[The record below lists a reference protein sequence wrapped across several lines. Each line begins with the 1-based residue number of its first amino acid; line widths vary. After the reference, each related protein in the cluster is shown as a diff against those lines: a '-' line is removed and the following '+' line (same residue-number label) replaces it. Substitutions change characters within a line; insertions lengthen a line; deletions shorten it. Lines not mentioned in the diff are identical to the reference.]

1 MKKWILYIR
10 SGTIRTGG
18 NGKKG
23 KKMRDLAELRL
34 EIDKIDR
41 QMVELFEQ
49 RMGIS
54 REVAEYK
61 VAVGKRILDKERE
74 NQKIE
79 AVNALTHNEFNRH
92 GVEELYKQLM
102 AMSRKLQYQLM
113 EEQALGRLP
122 FVMVDK
128 LEKENVRVVYQGV
141 DGAYAQQAMFAF
153 FGENVNHFHV
163 ERWRDAMDAIAE
175 GMADYAVLPIENS
188 TAGIVND
195 NYDLLEE
202 YDNYI
207 VGEQILSIQHA
218 LLGTPDA
225 ELSDIR
231 TVYSHPQGLMQCA
244 RYLDEHRDWKQIS
257 LLNTAMA
264 AQKVAEEHD
273 KSQAAIASTL
283 AAKQHGLKVLE
294 EGINRSGGNSTRF
307 LIVTNQP
314 IFCRDAEKVSI
325 CFEVTH
331 ESGCLYNVLS
341 HFIYN
346 NLNMCRIESRP
357 IADRNWE
364 YHFFVD
370 FEGNLNDSAVKNAL
384 RGIRE
389 EALNLKIL
397 GNY

>member
-1 MKKWILYIR
+1 
-10 SGTIRTGG
+10 
-18 NGKKG
+18 
-23 KKMRDLAELRL
+23 MRDLKELRV
-34 EIDKIDR
+34 EIDRIDR
-41 QMVELFEQ
+41 QMVALFEE

-61 VAVGKRILDKERE
+61 VATGKKILDKERE
-74 NQKIE
+74 QQKLE
-79 AVNALTHNEFNRH
+79 AVKALTHNDFNSH
-92 GVEELYKQLM
+92 GVEELFKQIM
-102 AMSRKLQYQLM
+102 AMSRKLQYRMM
-113 EEQALGRLP
+113 EEKALGRLP

-128 LEKENVRVVYQGV
+128 LEKEEVRVVYQGV
-141 DGAYAQQAMFAF
+141 EGAYTQQAMFAF
-153 FGENVNHFHV
+153 FGEQVDHFHV

-195 NYDLLEE
+195 NYDLLGE

-225 ELSDIR
+225 EISDIR
-231 TVYSHPQGLMQCA
+231 TVYSHVQGLMQCA
-244 RYLDEHRDWKQIS
+244 AYLDEHRDWTKKEA
-257 LLNTAMA
+257 LNTAVA
-264 AQKVAEEHD
+264 ARKVAEEGD
-273 KSQAAIASTL
+273 KTQAAIASPL
-283 AAKQHGLKVLE
+283 AAKQYGLKVLE
-294 EGINRSGGNSTRF
+294 EGINRSGNNSTRF

-314 IFCRDAEKVSI
+314 IFSKDAKKVSI

-346 NLNMCRIESRP
+346 NLNLCRIESRP
-357 IADRNWE
+357 IPDRNWE

>member
-1 MKKWILYIR
+1 
-10 SGTIRTGG
+10 
-18 NGKKG
+18 
-23 KKMRDLAELRL
+23 MRDLKELRV
-34 EIDKIDR
+34 DIDR
-41 QMVELFEQ
+41 IDREMVALFEE
-49 RMGIS
+49 RMGIAK
-54 REVAEYK
+54 EVAEYK
-61 VAVGKRILDKERE
+61 IATGKKILDKDRE
-74 NQKIE
+74 NQKLE
-79 AVNALTHNEFNRH
+79 AVRALTHNDFNSH
-92 GVEELYKQLM
+92 GVEELYKQIM
-102 AMSRKLQYQLM
+102 GISRKLQYQLM
-113 EEQALGRLP
+113 EEKALGRLP
-122 FVMVDK
+122 FIMVNE
-128 LEKENVRVVYQGV
+128 LEKKQVRVVYQGV
-141 DGAYAQQAMFAF
+141 EGAYAQQAMFAF
-153 FGENVNHFHV
+153 FGEDVNHFHV

-195 NYDLLEE
+195 NYDLLGE

-207 VGEQILSIQHA
+207 VGEQIISIQHA

-225 ELSDIR
+225 KISDIR

-244 RYLDEHRDWKQIS
+244 KYLDEHRDWQQIS
-257 LLNTAMA
+257 VLNTAVA
-264 AQKVAEEHD
+264 AKKVAEEKD
-273 KSQAAIASTL
+273 KTQAAIASTL
-283 AAKQHGLKVLE
+283 AGRQQGLKILD
-294 EGINRSGGNSTRF
+294 EGINRSMNNSTRF

-314 IFCRDAEKVSI
+314 IFCRDAKKVSI

-341 HFIYN
+341 HFIFN

-357 IADRNWE
+357 IPDRNWE

>member
-1 MKKWILYIR
+1 
-10 SGTIRTGG
+10 
-18 NGKKG
+18 
-23 KKMRDLAELRL
+23 MRDLAELRL

-79 AVNALTHNEFNRH
+79 AVKALTHNEFNRH

-122 FVMVDK
+122 F
-128 LEKENVRVVYQGV
+128 
-141 DGAYAQQAMFAF
+141 AQQAMFAF

>member
-1 MKKWILYIR
+1 
-10 SGTIRTGG
+10 
-18 NGKKG
+18 
-23 KKMRDLAELRL
+23 MRDLKELRV
-34 EIDKIDR
+34 DIDR
-41 QMVELFEQ
+41 IDREMVALFEE
-49 RMGIS
+49 RMGIAK
-54 REVAEYK
+54 EVAEYK
-61 VAVGKRILDKERE
+61 IATGKKILDKERE
-74 NQKIE
+74 NQKLE
-79 AVNALTHNEFNRH
+79 AVKALTHNDFNSH
-92 GVEELYKQLM
+92 GVEELYKQIM
-102 AMSRKLQYQLM
+102 GISRKLQYQLM
-113 EEQALGRLP
+113 EEKALGRLP
-122 FVMVDK
+122 FIMVNE
-128 LEKENVRVVYQGV
+128 LEKKQVRVVYQGV
-141 DGAYAQQAMFAF
+141 EGAYAQQAMFAF
-153 FGENVNHFHV
+153 FGEDVNHFHV

-195 NYDLLEE
+195 NYDLLGE

-207 VGEQILSIQHA
+207 VGEQIISIQHA

-225 ELSDIR
+225 KISDIR

-244 RYLDEHRDWKQIS
+244 KYLDEHRDWQQIS
-257 LLNTAMA
+257 VLNTAVA
-264 AQKVAEEHD
+264 AKKVAEEKD
-273 KSQAAIASTL
+273 KTQAAIASTL
-283 AAKQHGLKVLE
+283 AGRQQGLKILD
-294 EGINRSGGNSTRF
+294 EGINRSMNNSTRF

-314 IFCRDAEKVSI
+314 IFCRDAKKVSI

-341 HFIYN
+341 HFIFN

-357 IADRNWE
+357 IPDRNWE

>member
-1 MKKWILYIR
+1 
-10 SGTIRTGG
+10 
-18 NGKKG
+18 
-23 KKMRDLAELRL
+23 MRDLADLRI
-34 EIDKIDR
+34 EIDDIDR
-41 QMVELFEQ
+41 QIVELYEK
-49 RMGIS
+49 RMNIS

-61 VAVGKRILDKERE
+61 VATGKRILDKERE
-74 NQKIE
+74 NQKIQ
-79 AVNALTHNEFNRH
+79 AVKAMTHNEFNSH

-102 AMSRKLQYQLM
+102 AMSRKVQYQLM

-141 DGAYAQQAMFAF
+141 EGAYTQQAMFAF
-153 FGENVNHFHV
+153 FGNEVNHFHV

-195 NYDLLEE
+195 MYDLLEE

-225 ELSDIR
+225 RLSDIK

-244 RYLDEHRDWKQIS
+244 KYLDGHRDWRQVS
-257 LLNTAMA
+257 LLNTALA
-264 AQKVAEEHD
+264 AKKVAEDQD
-273 KSQAAIASTL
+273 KSQAAIASVL
-283 AAKQHGLKVLE
+283 AGRQNGLKVLE
-294 EGINRSGGNSTRF
+294 EGVNQSGMNSTRF
-307 LIVTNQP
+307 LIITNQP
-314 IFCRDAEKVSI
+314 IFCKDARKVSI

>member
-1 MKKWILYIR
+1 
-10 SGTIRTGG
+10 
-18 NGKKG
+18 
-23 KKMRDLAELRL
+23 MRDLAELRL

-49 RMGIS
+49 RMDVS
-54 REVAEYK
+54 KEVAEYK
-61 VAVGKRILDKERE
+61 VAAGKKILDKERE
-74 NQKIE
+74 NQKLK
-79 AVNALTHNEFNRH
+79 AVKAMTHTDFNRH

-102 AMSRKLQYQLM
+102 AMSRKLQYQMM
-113 EEQALGRLP
+113 EEHALGRLP

-128 LEKENVRVVYQGV
+128 IEKENVRVVYQGV
-141 DGAYAQQAMFAF
+141 EGAYAQQAMFAF
-153 FGENVNHFHV
+153 FGEEVSHFHV

-218 LLGTPDA
+218 LLGTQDA

-244 RYLDEHRDWKQIS
+244 KYLDFHRDWRQVS
-257 LLNTAMA
+257 LLNTAVA
-264 AQKVAEEHD
+264 ARKVAEDGD
-273 KSQAAIASTL
+273 KSQAAIASVL
-283 AAKQHGLKVLE
+283 AGKQNGLKVLA
-294 EGINRSGGNSTRF
+294 EGINQSGLNSTRF

-314 IFCRDAEKVSI
+314 VFCRDAKKVSI
-325 CFEVTH
+325 CFELPH
-331 ESGCLYNVLS
+331 ESGSLYNVLS

-346 NLNMCRIESRP
+346 NLNMSRIESRP

>member
-1 MKKWILYIR
+1 
-10 SGTIRTGG
+10 
-18 NGKKG
+18 
-23 KKMRDLAELRL
+23 MRDLAELRRDID
-34 EIDKIDR
+34 EIDE
-41 QMVELFEQ
+41 QMIKLFER
-49 RMGIS
+49 RMAIS
-54 REVAEYK
+54 EEVAEYK
-61 VAVGKRILDKERE
+61 VATGKRILDKERE
-74 NQKIE
+74 NVKLQ
-79 AVNALTHNEFNRH
+79 AVKSMTHSDFNSH
-92 GVEELYKQLM
+92 GAEELYKQIM
-102 AMSRKLQYQLM
+102 AMSRKLQYQMM
-113 EEQALGRLP
+113 EKQAIGRLP
-122 FVMVDK
+122 FVMVDR
-128 LEKENVRVVYQGV
+128 LETDHVRVVYQGV
-141 DGAYAQQAMFAF
+141 EGAYSQQAMFEY

-163 ERWRDAMDAIAE
+163 ERWRDAMEAISE

-202 YDNYI
+202 FDNYI
-207 VGEQILSIQHA
+207 VGEQILTIQHA
-218 LLGTPDA
+218 LLGIQDS

-244 RYLDEHRDWKQIS
+244 KYLDDNRQWQQIS
-257 LLNTAMA
+257 LQNTAVA
-264 AQKVAEEHD
+264 AQKVAVDRD
-273 KSQAAIASTL
+273 KSQAAIASVL
-283 AAKQHGLKVLE
+283 AGKQHGLKVLRE
-294 EGINRSGGNSTRF
+294 CINQSDQNSTRF
-307 LIVTNQP
+307 LIVTNQR
-314 IFCRDAEKVSI
+314 IFCRDAKKVSI

-357 IADRNWE
+357 IVDRNWE

>member
-1 MKKWILYIR
+1 
-10 SGTIRTGG
+10 
-18 NGKKG
+18 
-23 KKMRDLAELRL
+23 MRDLAELRL

-79 AVNALTHNEFNRH
+79 AVKALTHNEFNRH

-102 AMSRKLQYQLM
+102 AMSRKFQYQLM

-325 CFEVTH
+325 CFEVSH

>member
-1 MKKWILYIR
+1 
-10 SGTIRTGG
+10 
-18 NGKKG
+18 
-23 KKMRDLAELRL
+23 MRDLAELRIEID
-34 EIDKIDR
+34 EIDK
-41 QMVELFEQ
+41 QMVELFER
-49 RMGIS
+49 RMDIS

-61 VAVGKRILDKERE
+61 VATGKRILDKERE
-74 NQKIE
+74 NQKLE
-79 AVNALTHNEFNRH
+79 AVKKMTHNAFNSH
-92 GVEELYKQLM
+92 GVEELFKQLM
-102 AMSRKLQYQLM
+102 AMSRKLQYQQM
-113 EEQALGRLP
+113 EEKALGRLP

-153 FGENVNHFHV
+153 FGDQVNHFHV

-195 NYDLLEE
+195 NYDLLGE

-225 ELSDIR
+225 TLSDIR

-244 RYLDEHRDWKQIS
+244 KYLDEHREWQQIS

-264 AQKVAEEHD
+264 AQKVAED
-273 KSQAAIASTL
+273 QDNSQAAIASTL
-283 AAKQHGLKVLE
+283 AARQHGLKVLE
-294 EGINRSGGNSTRF
+294 EGINRSGQNSTRF

-314 IFCRDAEKVSI
+314 IFCRDAKKVSI

-346 NLNMCRIESRP
+346 NLNMSRIESRP
-357 IADRNWE
+357 IPDRNWE

>member
-1 MKKWILYIR
+1 
-10 SGTIRTGG
+10 
-18 NGKKG
+18 
-23 KKMRDLAELRL
+23 MRDLAKLRL

-49 RMGIS
+49 RMDVS
-54 REVAEYK
+54 KEVAEYK
-61 VAVGKRILDKERE
+61 VAAGKKILDKERE
-74 NQKIE
+74 NQKLE
-79 AVNALTHNEFNRH
+79 AVKAMTHTDFNRH

-102 AMSRKLQYQLM
+102 AMSRKLQYQMM
-113 EEQALGRLP
+113 EEHALGRLP

-128 LEKENVRVVYQGV
+128 IEKENVRVVYQGV
-141 DGAYAQQAMFAF
+141 EGAYAQQAMFAF
-153 FGENVNHFHV
+153 FGEEVSHFHV

-218 LLGTPDA
+218 LLGTQDA

-244 RYLDEHRDWKQIS
+244 KYLDAHRDWRQVS
-257 LLNTAMA
+257 LLNTAVA
-264 AQKVAEEHD
+264 ARKVAEDGD
-273 KSQAAIASTL
+273 KSQAAIASVL
-283 AAKQHGLKVLE
+283 AGKQNGLKVLA
-294 EGINRSGGNSTRF
+294 EGINQSGLNSTRF

-314 IFCRDAEKVSI
+314 VFCKDAKKVSI
-325 CFEVTH
+325 CFEVPH
-331 ESGCLYNVLS
+331 ESGSLYNVLS

-346 NLNMCRIESRP
+346 NLNMSRIESRP